1 MIIFINGSINAGKTT
16 IANLLAKKLGKI
28 AVVDIDILHEF
39 IKWMDISDTVPL
51 NLQNAVCIIRNFA
64 SAGLDI
70 VIPYPLSQK
79 NYEFIT
85 KKLSSFQ
92 KDIIFIT
99 LSPPLEVALQN
110 RGGRELSKWEK
121 DRIKHHYETGIS
133 NPKFGHT
140 INNSQQT
147 PEETVNQI
155 LTLIDKELIQ
165 T

>member
-1 MIIFINGSINAGKTT
+1 MIIFISGSINTGKTT
-16 IANLLAKKLGKI
+16 VANLLAKKLGKV
-28 AVVDIDILHEF
+28 AVVDIDTLREF
-39 IKWMDISDTVPL
+39 IEWMDIDDAVPL
-51 NLQNAVCIIRNFA
+51 NLQNAVCIVRNFA

-85 KKLSSFQ
+85 KELSSFH

-99 LSPPLEVALQN
+99 LNPPLEVALQN
-110 RGGRELSKWEK
+110 RGKRELSKWEK
-121 DRIKHHYETGIS
+121 DRIKYHYEIGIS

-155 LTLIDKELIQ
+155 LTLIDKELFL